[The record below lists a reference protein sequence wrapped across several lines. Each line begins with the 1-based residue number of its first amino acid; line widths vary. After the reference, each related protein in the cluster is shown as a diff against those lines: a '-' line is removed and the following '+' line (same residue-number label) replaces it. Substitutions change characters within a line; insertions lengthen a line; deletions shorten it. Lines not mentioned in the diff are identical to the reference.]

1 MLKMRKHCNFC
12 TQCKTDIGSFNLEF
26 CVCHHVECT
35 RYNSCHH
42 YLHVLSWD
50 LSAKKSSC
58 LMITGT
64 TTYPHTSQNGG
75 FWEIQALTILFFLS
89 QFLYNLVLFSHFSNA
104 NPLEMSSYIHCYRN
118 EYSVKQ
124 CIPNCNM
131 QLIKNSLYMFVTSDG

>member
-1 MLKMRKHCNFC
+1 
-12 TQCKTDIGSFNLEF
+12 
-26 CVCHHVECT
+26 
-35 RYNSCHH
+35 
-42 YLHVLSWD
+42 
-50 LSAKKSSC
+50 
-58 LMITGT
+58 MITGT

>member
-1 MLKMRKHCNFC
+1 M
-12 TQCKTDIGSFNLEF
+12 KTDIGSFNLEF

-35 RYNSCHH
+35 RYNGCHH

-50 LSAKKSSC
+50 LCAKKSSC

-75 FWEIQALTILFFLS
+75 FWEIQALTILFLS

-104 NPLEMSSYIHCYRN
+104 NPLEMSSYIH
-118 EYSVKQ
+118 
-124 CIPNCNM
+124 
-131 QLIKNSLYMFVTSDG
+131 